1 MHGPLARWRRRVALK
16 RLKIAPKTTA
26 YFPPSRSATLDASV
40 SAAENKRYAVP
51 ASACH
56 YNGRTD
62 GSATIDHKLPW
73 KFAGMGVINIVRCCQ
88 ICNSIR
94 AVRPYAWFIPF
105 MGQFLEL
112 DADEYRPR

>member
-1 MHGPLARWRRRVALK
+1 MCPDPWRGGEAQEVEDRPADN
-16 RLKIAPKTTA
+16 RLL
-26 YFPPSRSATLDASV
+26 SAVTIGDAGASV

-62 GSATIDHKLPW
+62 GSATIDHELPW

-88 ICNSIR
+88 ICNSIK

-105 MGQFLEL
+105 MGQFHEL
-112 DADEYRPR
+112 DADEYRAGDPR